1 MPHPLSPSAN
11 SNEVS
16 VTETQDRLSVNPELI
31 LLDVREQ
38 NEWDAGHIDG
48 AHLLPLSA
56 LSNGAQADFPK
67 DAEII
72 LYCKAGR
79 RSLTALAILK
89 AQGFENL
96 VSLKVGYD
104 GWAC

>member
-1 MPHPLSPSAN
+1 MSPIFSSPYN
-11 SNEVS
+11 SDEVD
-16 VTETQDRLSVNPELI
+16 VAEMKARLAANPEALI
-31 LLDVREQ
+31 IDVREQ

-48 AHLLPLSA
+48 AHFLPLSA
-56 LSNGAQADFPK
+56 LNAGVQADFPK
-67 DAEII
+67 DSDII

-79 RSLTALAILK
+79 RSLTALAILR

-104 GWAC
+104 GWAL